1 MSDIEDVIRDYCLHN
16 LSGLRLLYVFGSQ
29 ASYAAGPNSDWDIAF
44 LVNKSPDNVG
54 RWHIAEELAAVL
66 NQDVDL
72 VDLKEASTVLKM
84 QIVQSG
90 RLLYG
95 DTLEADLFAASTMTQ
110 YGHLQE
116 SRNDILKAYSGN
128 E

>member
-1 MSDIEDVIRDYCLHN
+1 MPDTEAAIRDYCLQR

-29 ASYAAGPNSDWDIAF
+29 ATGHAQSSSDWDIAF
-44 LVNKSPDNVG
+44 LADESPDNVS
-54 RWHIAEELAAVL
+54 RWHIAEELAAKL

-84 QIVQSG
+84 QIVQNG
-90 RLLYG
+90 RLLFG
-95 DTLEADLFAASTMTQ
+95 DTLESDLFLASTMTQ

>member
-1 MSDIEDVIRDYCLHN
+1 MPDTEAAIRDYCLQR

-29 ASYAAGPNSDWDIAF
+29 ATGHAQPSSDWDIAF
-44 LVNKSPDNVG
+44 LADESLDNIR
-54 RWHIAEELAAVL
+54 RWHIAEELAAKL

-84 QIVQSG
+84 QIVQNG
-90 RLLYG
+90 RLLFG
-95 DTLEADLFAASTMTQ
+95 DALESDLFLASTMTQ